1 MKKYNLIFV
10 ANELAN
16 NNLNGPNV
24 VFFNL
29 IKTIYLNKIDYD
41 KFNFYFLVPSN
52 FKLYDLDINF
62 IDLTKKLKENKD
74 LNFIKLKKNNKLEIF
89 LNLLRLSKFVRD
101 YIIFYPRL
109 TFLPFLNN
117 QISFLYDLPLEKSYI
132 MSENQLKDFI
142 DKQFLFKK
150 FIINNLK
157 FIFTISNS
165 VREDIIKFLGID
177 KLDYVYLG
185 VDHEVFKP
193 LKINEVKKIL
203 EKHNLRFKNYFFYPA
218 GKLWFRKNII
228 NLLLAFHKLINN
240 SYYKDIELVIT
251 TNNYNDLRDKYVYQV
266 REVVNKYN
274 LEEKV
279 KFLFVDSKDLV
290 SLYNGAIAVVFSS
303 YYEGFGLPI
312 LESLACKIPILFS
325 DIPVF
330 NEIFP
335 ENPFKFKPNS
345 IENIYFTFTNFLD
358 LYLKK
363 EKESINRIIELG
375 YKKILS
381 FRWDNTIKNLLS
393 KVEKNIFKE

>member
-1 MKKYNLIFV
+1 M
-10 ANELAN
+10 
-16 NNLNGPNV
+16 
-24 VFFNL
+24 
-29 IKTIYLNKIDYD
+29 T
-41 KFNFYFLVPSN
+41 
-52 FKLYDLDINF
+52 
-62 IDLTKKLKENKD
+62 
-74 LNFIKLKKNNKLEIF
+74 
-89 LNLLRLSKFVRD
+89 
-101 YIIFYPRL
+101 
-109 TFLPFLNN
+109 
-117 QISFLYDLPLEKSYI
+117 
-132 MSENQLKDFI
+132 ENQLKNFI

-150 FIINNLK
+150 FVINNLK

-165 VREDIIKFLGID
+165 VKEDIIKFLEID

-312 LESLACKIPILFS
+312 LESLACKIPVLFS
-325 DIPVF
+325 DISVF

-363 EKESINRIIELG
+363 EEERINRIIELG
-375 YKKILS
+375 YKKILN
-381 FRWDNTIKNLLS
+381 FTWDNTIKNLLS

>member
-10 ANELAN
+10 ANELSN

-41 KFNFYFLVPSN
+41 KFNFYFLVPLN
-52 FKLYDLDINF
+52 FKLYDFDINF
-62 IDLTKKLKENKD
+62 IDLSKKLKEHKN
-74 LNFIKLKKNNKLEIF
+74 LNFIKIKKNNKFEIF
-89 LNLLRLSKFVRD
+89 FNLLTLTKFIRD

-109 TFLPFLNN
+109 TFLPFLDN
-117 QISFLYDLPLEKSYI
+117 QISFLYDLPLEKIYI
-132 MSENQLKDFI
+132 MSQNQLKDFI

-157 FIFTISNS
+157 FIFTISKS
-165 VREDIIKFLGID
+165 VKEDIIKFLEID

-240 SYYKDIELVIT
+240 SSYKDIELVIT
-251 TNNYNDLRDKYVYQV
+251 ANNYNDLRDKYVYQV
-266 REVVNKYN
+266 REVEKKYN
-274 LEEKV
+274 LGEKV

-335 ENPFKFKPNS
+335 QNSFKFEPDNV
-345 IENIYFTFTNFLD
+345 ENIYFTFTNFLD

-375 YKKILS
+375 YKKILN
-381 FRWDNTIKNLLS
+381 FTWDNTIKNLLS
-393 KVEKNIFKE
+393 KIKQNIFKE

>member
-1 MKKYNLIFV
+1 MKKFNLIFV
-10 ANELAN
+10 ANELNN

-29 IKTIYLNKIDYD
+29 IKTICLNKIDYD

-52 FKLYDLDINF
+52 FKMDNLDINF
-62 IDLTKKLKENKD
+62 IDLSKKLKEHKD

-89 LNLLRLSKFVRD
+89 LNLLRLTKFIRD

-117 QISFLYDLPLEKSYI
+117 QVSFLYDLPLEKSYI

-142 DKQFLFKK
+142 NKQFLFKK

-165 VREDIIKFLGID
+165 VKEDIIKFLGID

-193 LKINEVKKIL
+193 LKIDEVKKNL
-203 EKHNLRFKNYFFYPA
+203 EKHNLIFKNYFFYPA

-240 SYYKDIELVIT
+240 SSYKDMELVIT

-266 REVVNKYN
+266 REVVKKYN

-330 NEIFP
+330 NEIFA
-335 ENPFKFKPNS
+335 ENPFKFKPTN

-381 FRWDNTIKNLLS
+381 FKWDNTIKNLLS

>member
-1 MKKYNLIFV
+1 MKKFNLIFV

-41 KFNFYFLVPSN
+41 KFNFYFLVPLN
-52 FKLYDLDINF
+52 FKIDNLDINS
-62 IDLTKKLKENKD
+62 IDLSKKLKEHKD

-89 LNLLRLSKFVRD
+89 LNLLRLTKFMRD
-101 YIIFYPRL
+101 YIILYPKL
-109 TFLPFLNN
+109 TFLPFLDN

-132 MSENQLKDFI
+132 MSKNQLKDFI

-165 VREDIIKFLGID
+165 VKEDIIKFLGID

-203 EKHNLRFKNYFFYPA
+203 EKHNLRFKNYFFYSA

-240 SYYKDIELVIT
+240 SSYKDIELVIT
-251 TNNYNDLRDKYVYQV
+251 ANNYNDLRDKYVYQV
-266 REVVNKYN
+266 REVVKKYN
-274 LEEKV
+274 LGEKV

-335 ENPFKFKPNS
+335 ENSFKFEPDNV
-345 IENIYFTFTNFLD
+345 ENIYFTFTNFLD

-363 EKESINRIIELG
+363 EKEMVNRIIELG

-381 FRWDNTIKNLLS
+381 FTWDNTIKNLLS